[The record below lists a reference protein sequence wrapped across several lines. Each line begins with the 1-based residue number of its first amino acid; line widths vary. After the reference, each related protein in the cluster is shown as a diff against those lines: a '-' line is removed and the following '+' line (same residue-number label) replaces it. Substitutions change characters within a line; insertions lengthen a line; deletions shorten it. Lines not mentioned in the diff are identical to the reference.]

1 MPVKNTEDAL
11 TKVVSLTRMAA
22 WLAVLAIIVL
32 SVVPGSMR
40 PHIFGND
47 SAEHLAAYFIAGA
60 LFASGYPRPI
70 QLLFSGVLL
79 AICAGSLEF
88 VQLWVPAR
96 TASTGEFAVSA
107 IGVSVGLLIIASIR
121 RTRERRLVISYK

>member
-1 MPVKNTEDAL
+1 M
-11 TKVVSLTRMAA
+11 TKVASLTRMAA
-22 WLAVLAIIVL
+22 WVTIFTIIVL

-60 LFASGYPRPI
+60 LFASGYPRPM

-88 VQLWVPAR
+88 VQLWIPAR
-96 TASTGEFAVSA
+96 TASTGEFALSA
-107 IGVSVGLLIIASIR
+107 IGASVGLLIIANIR
-121 RTRERRLVISYK
+121 RTRERKLLISCKSSL